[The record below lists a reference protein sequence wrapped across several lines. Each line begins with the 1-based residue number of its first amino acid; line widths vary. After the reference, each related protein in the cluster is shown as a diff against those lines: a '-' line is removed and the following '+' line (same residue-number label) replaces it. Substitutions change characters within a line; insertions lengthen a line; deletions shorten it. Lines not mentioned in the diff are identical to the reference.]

1 MRVCSGQIQLLRK
14 LSMFEIGGKQIA
26 ASLAEIVAPKRSAL
40 LIWDMEY
47 AIGPNAFNYKD
58 ILANLKSLSARA
70 REAGIPVLYSVQ
82 TGFDLIKEEAP
93 VWVRVRMKRAKAS
106 DPNQL
111 LKEKDDPH
119 DREIVEELKPQ
130 PKDIIFQKR
139 RPDGFVGTD
148 LDLILRSNGVRTI
161 LIGGVATEG
170 GIEGTARTAR
180 NLGYDIVVLKDCV
193 GSRNR
198 ELHELALKLMEQTH
212 FDIAT
217 AGEVAEIW
225 RRK

>member
-1 MRVCSGQIQLLRK
+1 MY
-14 LSMFEIGGKQIA
+14 EIGGKQIPA
-26 ASLAEIVAPKRSAL
+26 TLTELVDPKGAAL

-58 ILANLKSLSARA
+58 ILANLKSLSGLARQV
-70 REAGIPVLYSVQ
+70 GVPVFYSVQ
-82 TGFDLIKEEAP
+82 TAFDLLKEEAG
-93 VWVRVRMKRAKAS
+93 VWVRVRMKRAKTT
-106 DPNQL
+106 DPSQL

-130 PKDIIFQKR
+130 AKDIVFQKR

-148 LDLILRSNGVRTI
+148 FDLMLRSNGVRTI

-170 GIEGTARTAR
+170 GVEGTARTAR
-180 NLGYDIVVLKDCV
+180 NLGYDIVILKDCV

-212 FDIAT
+212 FDVAT

-225 RRK
+225 QRK

>member
-1 MRVCSGQIQLLRK
+1 
-14 LSMFEIGGKQIA
+14 MFEIGGKQIA
-26 ASLAEIVAPKRSAL
+26 ANLAEIVTPKHSAL

-58 ILANLKSLSARA
+58 ILANLKTLSARA
-70 REAGIPVLYSVQ
+70 REAGVRVFYSVQ
-82 TGFDLIKEEAP
+82 TGFDLMKEEAP

-106 DPNQL
+106 DPKQL
-111 LKEKDDPH
+111 LQEKEDPH
-119 DREIVEELKPQ
+119 DREIVEELKPE
-130 PKDIIFQKR
+130 PKDIVFQKR

-148 LDLILRSNGVRTI
+148 LDLMLRSNGVRTI
-161 LIGGVATEG
+161 VIGGVATEG
-170 GIEGTARTAR
+170 GIEGTARSAR

-212 FDIAT
+212 FDIST
-217 AGEVAEIW
+217 AGEIAEIW
-225 RRK
+225 QRK